1 MYDDVTLLND
11 HQRVNNQEREYPPR
25 DNDEANGVAA
35 VAHPPHKFHND
46 LKLKLPMSSVP
57 ETSDSAPSALDAFR
71 YYVCMYIY
79 MCVCVYIYIYIHTH
93 THTHTHTYIHIYID
107 TRTHGKRQIHAHKN
121 THRY

>member
-11 HQRVNNQEREYPPR
+11 HQRVNNQEKEYPPR
-25 DNDEANGVAA
+25 DNDEANSVAA

-79 MCVCVYIYIYIHTH
+79 MCVCVYIYIYTH
-93 THTHTHTYIHIYID
+93 THTHTHTYIYTYIYRHSHARKETN
-107 TRTHGKRQIHAHKN
+107 TRT
-121 THRY
+121 